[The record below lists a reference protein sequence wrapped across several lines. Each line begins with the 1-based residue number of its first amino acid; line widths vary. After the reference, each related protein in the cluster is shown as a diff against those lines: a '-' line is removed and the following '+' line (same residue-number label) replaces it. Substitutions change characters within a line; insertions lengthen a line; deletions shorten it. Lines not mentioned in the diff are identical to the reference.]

1 MALNLL
7 VVGSNDST
15 SRELEKAVVSS
26 VGTMVDITRATFSE
40 LDKYSPDMVVCFSSR
55 EKEFKLKLGENKVIG
70 LEMRAPTIF
79 FVNVARIPAGE
90 TVAVFNN
97 SKGGAETLLKSLL
110 ENQLEHVQYEIVAC
124 DEMPDDIVRQ
134 KIAAANFIIGPDAYV
149 AKGKLLFT
157 KYADSLKSGVTVID
171 SPPREAT
178 SASISQMTTK
188 IITLFQSQN
197 TNQLLLKNAQRI
209 SDSITHIA
217 ATVEQLNASQ
227 EELAATM
234 QDVAKL
240 SNQAAADVG
249 NTHQILDAI
258 SQIASQTNL
267 LGLNAAIE
275 AARAGEQ
282 GRGFAVVAEEVRKLS
297 VQSTGSV
304 KNISGML
311 KRMKDSMDRVI
322 QNTQQTATM
331 TQEQSQATQ
340 TITEM
345 VNELQQV
352 GEEMLL
358 SAQK

>member
-1 MALNLL
+1 MALKLL
-7 VVGSNDST
+7 VVGSNEST
-15 SRELEKAVVSS
+15 IRELEKVVSHA
-26 VGTMVDITRATFSE
+26 VGAMVEIEQATFAEYATRSA
-40 LDKYSPDMVVCFSSR
+40 DMVVCFSSR
-55 EKEFKLKLGENKVIG
+55 EKEFKDKLGENKVIG
-70 LEMRAPTIF
+70 LEMLAPTVF
-79 FVNVARIPAGE
+79 FVKVARIPAGE
-90 TVAVFNN
+90 TVVIFNN
-97 SKGGAETLLKSLL
+97 SKGGADTLLKSLIQN
-110 ENQLEHVQYEIVAC
+110 EIEHVQYDIVAYEEMAAEIVC
-124 DEMPDDIVRQ
+124 Q
-134 KIAAANFIIGPDAYV
+134 KLSAANYIIGPDAYV
-149 AKGKLLFT
+149 ARGKILFT
-157 KYADSLKSGVTVID
+157 KYASNLKTGVTVID

-178 SASISQMTTK
+178 AASISQMTTK
-188 IITLFQSQN
+188 IITMAQSHS

-227 EELAATM
+227 QELSATM

-240 SNQAAADVG
+240 SNQAATDVS

-258 SQIASQTNL
+258 RQIASQTNL

-304 KNISGML
+304 KNIGGML
-311 KRMKDSMDRVI
+311 ERMKDSMDMVI
-322 QNTQQTATM
+322 RNTQQTATM

>member
-1 MALNLL
+1 MALKLL
-7 VVGSNDST
+7 VVGSNEST
-15 SRELEKAVVSS
+15 IRELENVVAHS
-26 VGTMVDITRATFSE
+26 VGAMVEIERATFADYATRSA
-40 LDKYSPDMVVCFSSR
+40 DMVVCFSSR
-55 EKEFKLKLGENKVIG
+55 EKEFKDRLGEHKVIG
-70 LEMRAPTIF
+70 LEMLAPTTF
-79 FVNVARIPAGE
+79 FVKVARIPAGE
-90 TVAVFNN
+90 SVVIFNN
-97 SKGGAETLLKSLL
+97 SKGGADTLLKSLAQN
-110 ENQLEHVQYEIVAC
+110 EIEHVQYDIVAC
-124 DEMPDDIVRQ
+124 EEMAEDIVRQ
-134 KIAAANFIIGPDAYV
+134 KLSTANFIVGADAYV
-149 AKGKLLFT
+149 GRDKILFT
-157 KYADSLKSGVTVID
+157 RYAGSLKPNVTVID

-178 SASISQMTTK
+178 AASISRMTTK
-188 IITLFQSQN
+188 IITMAQSHS

-209 SDSITHIA
+209 NDSITHIA

-227 EELAATM
+227 EELSATM

-240 SNQAAADVG
+240 SGQAAVDVG

-258 SQIASQTNL
+258 RQIASQTNL

-304 KNISGML
+304 KNINGML
-311 KRMKDSMDRVI
+311 ERMKDSMDRVI
-322 QNTQQTATM
+322 RNTQQTATM

-345 VNELQQV
+345 VNELQRV
-352 GEEMLL
+352 GEEMLM

>member
-1 MALNLL
+1 MALKLL
-7 VVGSNDST
+7 VIGSNEST
-15 SRELEKAVVSS
+15 IHELEKVVIHS
-26 VGTMVDITRATFSE
+26 VGAMVEIERATFAEYATRSA
-40 LDKYSPDMVVCFSSR
+40 DMVVCFSSR
-55 EKEFKLKLGENKVIG
+55 EKEFKDKLGENKVVG

-79 FVNVARIPAGE
+79 FVKVARIPAGE
-90 TVAVFNN
+90 RVVVFNN
-97 SKGGAETLLKSLL
+97 SKGGAETILKSLI
-110 ENQLEHVQYEIVAC
+110 ENQLEHVQYDIVAGE
-124 DEMPDDIVRQ
+124 EMSESIVRQ
-134 KIAAANFIIGPDAYV
+134 KISAANFIIGPDAYV
-149 AKGKLLFT
+149 AKGKLLYT
-157 KYADSLKSGVTVID
+157 KYADSLKPGVTVID

-188 IITLFQSQN
+188 IITMAQSHS

-240 SNQAAADVG
+240 SNQAAADVS
-249 NTHQILDAI
+249 NTHQILEAI
-258 SQIASQTNL
+258 RQIASQTNL

-304 KNISGML
+304 KNIGGML
-311 KRMKDSMDRVI
+311 GRMKESMDRVI

-358 SAQK
+358 SAQH